1 MKSDDWDRLIQKVIE
16 LSGGYA
22 KQDLTPDAYK
32 SLEWD
37 GRNRL
42 KGYRNWVDL
51 YDTLLLQW
59 FFFHRSEDACRLVG
73 EEYRLSDGDWVC
85 YLYET
90 KGDRDTHETH
100 SYRNEHKKFMARLK
114 KRKPSGYLVFPQY
127 MRPEKNHNG
136 SQVGETLNF
145 LLKHAAGL
153 VVDPEITLTNGGA
166 PANKLV
172 WTHIRHTAFRVTLED
187 RPELGNDGNIDT
199 FAANGHTSAREFRDT
214 YVKDI
219 KLAQLAKESREAIP
233 ERSWAMVRRV
243 TP

>member
-1 MKSDDWDRLIQKVIE
+1 
-16 LSGGYA
+16 
-22 KQDLTPDAYK
+22 
-32 SLEWD
+32 
-37 GRNRL
+37 
-42 KGYRNWVDL
+42 
-51 YDTLLLQW
+51 
-59 FFFHRSEDACRLVG
+59 
-73 EEYRLSDGDWVC
+73 
-85 YLYET
+85 
-90 KGDRDTHETH
+90 
-100 SYRNEHKKFMARLK
+100 
-114 KRKPSGYLVFPQY
+114 
-127 MRPEKNHNG
+127 MRPEKNPNG

-199 FAANGHTSAREFRDT
+199 FAANGHTSARELRDT
-214 YVKDI
+214 YLKDI
-219 KLAQLAKESREAIP
+219 KLARLAKKSREAIP